1 MSNPTVST
9 ASARQ
14 SAHSNHASHAAT
26 RVFILPTPPYCSVV
40 LSVTTP
46 LYSSTV
52 SQTLRQTLR
61 RPLSKPRRAELS
73 KYHPLIGKRCMLASL
88 KLASD
93 FSRGRAHPVMQPPIP
108 TAHPH
113 PAARKNRSPI
123 ARAPARCGSCVALPL
138 AALYLGVEVNHH
150 SPSARAPL
158 ASHPRTKLHVVHTP
172 LQASR
177 ADALLVGTCTLSGH
191 DLMP

>member
-1 MSNPTVST
+1 MLTPAKMGADSS
-9 ASARQ
+9 RQ
-14 SAHSNHASHAAT
+14 
-26 RVFILPTPPYCSVV
+26 C
-40 LSVTTP
+40 
-46 LYSSTV
+46 
-52 SQTLRQTLR
+52 
-61 RPLSKPRRAELS
+61 
-73 KYHPLIGKRCMLASL
+73 
-88 KLASD
+88 
-93 FSRGRAHPVMQPPIP
+93 AHPAMQPPIP
-108 TAHPH
+108 TSHPH
-113 PAARKNRSPI
+113 PSARKNRSPI
-123 ARAPARCGSCVALPL
+123 ARAPARCGSCVALLL